1 MSTQPATAPQCCLCG
16 NWLQFGSKA
25 LYGYQICP
33 KCHSDFAW
41 KRAFA
46 HLLDIV
52 FINVIVGVLIVV
64 ALILGVVIVGAGQST
79 HNDDAAATAG
89 GLVIIFGYLGSLLAA
104 YVLMMLRDGFN
115 GMSPGKRILG
125 LQVINTV

>member
-1 MSTQPATAPQCCLCG
+1 MSTQPTMPQCCLCG

-25 LYGYQICP
+25 LYGYQVCP

-46 HLLDIV
+46 YILDIV
-52 FINVIVGVLIVV
+52 FVNVIVGILIVI
-64 ALILGVVIVGAGQST
+64 ALVVGVVIVGAGQST

-89 GLVIIFGYLGSLLAA
+89 GLVIIFGYFGSLLLS
-104 YVLMMLRDGFN
+104 YV
-115 GMSPGKRILG
+115 
-125 LQVINTV
+125 